1 MHNHLIDKVEK
12 VNKSR
17 NVDIVTAIKLATLK
31 TRRVINKSTLFIIYA
46 CSLPN
51 IHIWS
56 PPMLISMVLILECA
70 KCSPTNH
77 R

>member
-31 TRRVINKSTLFIIYA
+31 TRRVINKSTHFIIYSY
-46 CSLPN
+46 SLPN

-56 PPMLISMVLILECA
+56 PPTLISMVLM
-70 KCSPTNH
+70 
-77 R
+77 